1 MPKFKKFYL
10 FIFLIAIYKLELAI
24 NKMMKTKK
32 VQTQNKRDVMER
44 FLSILWRKEVGDLKY
59 TLKI

>member
-24 NKMMKTKK
+24 SKMMKTRK

-44 FLSILWRKEVGDLKY
+44 FLSILWRKEVSDLKY

>member
-10 FIFLIAIYKLELAI
+10 FIFLIAIYKLELVI
-24 NKMMKTKK
+24 SEMMKTKK

-44 FLSILWRKEVGDLKY
+44 FLSILWRKEVSDLKY

>member
-24 NKMMKTKK
+24 SKMMKTKK

-44 FLSILWRKEVGDLKY
+44 FLSILWRKEVSDLKY

>member
-24 NKMMKTKK
+24 SKMMKTKK

>member
-10 FIFLIAIYKLELAI
+10 FIFLIVIYKLELAI

-44 FLSILWRKEVGDLKY
+44 FLSILWRKEFGDLKY

>member
-24 NKMMKTKK
+24 SKMMKTKK

-44 FLSILWRKEVGDLKY
+44 FLSILWRKEVGELKY

>member
-24 NKMMKTKK
+24 SKMMKTRK